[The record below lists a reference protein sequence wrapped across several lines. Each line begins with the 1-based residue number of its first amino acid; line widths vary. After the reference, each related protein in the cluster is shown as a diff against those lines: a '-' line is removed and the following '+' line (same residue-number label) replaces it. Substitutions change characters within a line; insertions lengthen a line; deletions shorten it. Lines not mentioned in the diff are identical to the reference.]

1 MPQGRQIVD
10 SRAWLDPITQSE
22 RLDPQELTRAHLTKL
37 SLFWGHFTASGMV
50 PWKFCFWLCLN
61 GGLMVVVGSPGG
73 ILELRTLYKIPKKEW
88 HYPMSMATS
97 PVGKWGRNK
106 KCTLPRK
113 PVYPESLRA
122 ILARLHHTATLRVA
136 ASSQMKRAVH
146 PH

>member
-22 RLDPQELTRAHLTKL
+22 RPDPQELTRAHLTKL
-37 SLFWGHFTASGMV
+37 SLFWGHLTASGMV
-50 PWKFCFWLCLN
+50 SWKFCFWLCLN
-61 GGLMVVVGSPGG
+61 GGLMVVVGIENALQNTEKRMALPNVNG
-73 ILELRTLYKIPKKEW
+73 IPPPSGNEEE
-88 HYPMSMATS
+88 
-97 PVGKWGRNK
+97 K

-113 PVYPESLRA
+113 PIYPESLRA